1 MAALDVFAQFPRI
14 TTERLVLRQ
23 IVPDDAEALYAT
35 FSDEAVMKYYGDEAH
50 QSLDNSRHLIH
61 LQQEWYGR
69 RAGIRWGI
77 TWHGE
82 GSVIGSC
89 GLFNFDEERR
99 RAEVG
104 YELRHA
110 YWRQGIMRE
119 ALTAI
124 LSLAFGPM
132 ALHRVEALT
141 DGRNAAS
148 QGILTSLGFTHE
160 GTLRQRFYFHG
171 GYHDDWY
178 FGLLS
183 GDWPVSLSAAVN
195 YTLVEITT

>member
-1 MAALDVFAQFPRI
+1 MAALDIFTTFPRI

-23 IVPDDAEALYAT
+23 IIPDDADALYAT
-35 FSDEAVMKYYGDEAH
+35 FSDEAVMEFYGDEAH
-50 QSLDNSRHLIH
+50 QSLDDSRHLIH
-61 LQQEWYGR
+61 LQQEWYAR
-69 RAGIRWGI
+69 HMGIRWGI
-77 TWHGE
+77 TRHGE
-82 GSVIGSC
+82 DNVIGSC
-89 GLFNFDEERR
+89 GLFNFDEEQR

-104 YELRHA
+104 YELRRV

-141 DGRNAAS
+141 DGRNTAS
-148 QGILTSLGFTHE
+148 QSILASLGFIHE
-160 GTLRQRFYFHG
+160 GTLRERFYFHG

-183 GDWPVSLSAAVN
+183 GDCPASAIAAVN
-195 YTLVEITT
+195 YTLVEAVI

>member
-1 MAALDVFAQFPRI
+1 MDALDVFTKFPRI
-14 TTERLVLRQ
+14 TTEQLLLRQ
-23 IVPDDAEALYAT
+23 IIPDDTEALYAT
-35 FSDEAVMKYYGDEAH
+35 FSDEAVMQFYGDEAH
-50 QSLDNSRHLIH
+50 RSLDDSRHLIH
-61 LQQEWYGR
+61 LQQEWYAR

-77 TWHGE
+77 TRHGE
-82 GSVIGSC
+82 DNVIGSC

-104 YELRHA
+104 YELRQA

-141 DGRNAAS
+141 DGRNTAS
-148 QGILTSLGFTHE
+148 QSILASLGFIHE
-160 GTLRQRFYFHG
+160 GTLRERFYFHG

-183 GDWPVSLSAAVN
+183 GEWPASAIAAVN
-195 YTLVEITT
+195 YTLMEVTP

>member
-1 MAALDVFAQFPRI
+1 MDALDVFTKFPRI
-14 TTERLVLRQ
+14 TTEQLLLRQ
-23 IVPDDAEALYAT
+23 IIPDDTEALYAT
-35 FSDEAVMKYYGDEAH
+35 FSDEAVMQFYGDEAH
-50 QSLDNSRHLIH
+50 RSLDDSRHLIH
-61 LQQEWYGR
+61 LQQEWYAR

-77 TWHGE
+77 TRHGE
-82 GSVIGSC
+82 ESIIGSC

-104 YELRHA
+104 YELRQA

-141 DGRNAAS
+141 DGRNTAS
-148 QGILTSLGFTHE
+148 QSILASLGFIHE
-160 GTLRQRFYFHG
+160 GTLRERFYFHG

-183 GDWPVSLSAAVN
+183 GEWPASAIAAVN
-195 YTLVEITT
+195 YTLMEVTP

>member
-1 MAALDVFAQFPRI
+1 MDALDVFTKFPRI
-14 TTERLVLRQ
+14 TTEQLLLRQ
-23 IVPDDAEALYAT
+23 IIPDDTEALYAT
-35 FSDEAVMKYYGDEAH
+35 FSDEAVMQFYGDEAH
-50 QSLDNSRHLIH
+50 RSLDDSRHLIH
-61 LQQEWYGR
+61 LQQEWYAR

-77 TWHGE
+77 TRHGE
-82 GSVIGSC
+82 DNVIGSC
-89 GLFNFDEERR
+89 GLFNFDEEQR

-104 YELRHA
+104 YELRRV

-160 GTLRQRFYFHG
+160 GTLRERFYFHG

-183 GDWPVSLSAAVN
+183 GDWPASAIAAVK
-195 YTLVEITT
+195 YTLVEAGT